1 MDHSVIYSEFFDRYL
16 KNQLS
21 AKERAAFEEKVAQDP
36 LLLSEIRLQK
46 EICAALGE
54 TRKAALKTRLN
65 QVPVSHTGW
74 IHMQGSK
81 LALVLGSALV
91 ITAGSYFYYTS
102 RPVRESQPTL
112 SITALPPAVD
122 QAPVLVPEPSAGSLE
137 QAAGKKD
144 APADNRVENK
154 NTRVIQLVEKSTP
167 EEHLPAITRPELVTG
182 FAEDS
187 QTVHYQ
193 DFVPPGKATPDHSPS
208 AQVYPDIE
216 NRQHRLYDFHY
227 QFLDNKLFLYGDF
240 GQTPYEIIAL
250 NLAEG
255 RHLFL
260 KYDTRFYTIDSQQTE
275 VAPLQAIEDS
285 VLINALKNIHT
296 RQ

>member
-1 MDHSVIYSEFFDRYL
+1 M
-16 KNQLS
+16 
-21 AKERAAFEEKVAQDP
+21 
-36 LLLSEIRLQK
+36 
-46 EICAALGE
+46 
-54 TRKAALKTRLN
+54 
-65 QVPVSHTGW
+65 
-74 IHMQGSK
+74 
-81 LALVLGSALV
+81 
-91 ITAGSYFYYTS
+91 
-102 RPVRESQPTL
+102 
-112 SITALPPAVD
+112 
-122 QAPVLVPEPSAGSLE
+122 
-137 QAAGKKD
+137 
-144 APADNRVENK
+144 
-154 NTRVIQLVEKSTP
+154 
-167 EEHLPAITRPELVTG
+167 
-182 FAEDS
+182 
-187 QTVHYQ
+187 
-193 DFVPPGKATPDHSPS
+193 
-208 AQVYPDIE
+208 YPDIE